1 MGLPYLHPFPKKR
14 PAPSTQGSPINV
26 TLKCHTRQPRSRD
39 SALPGL
45 NERKNSGKT
54 AAKRRHLQAEKN
66 LSLKKNRAPGPAR
79 ETEKGHL
86 ARLPIER
93 GNGHSRN
100 VRGFC
105 GARPPC
111 HGGPVPSG
119 ARPPPAGRSPVVPGF
134 GPLGLVVVVPCC
146 LACRPCWWWSVVSAG
161 LGGCAAGA
169 LRPFGA
175 SPPCSWRLWPPCRP
189 WSVVSASVVVGG
201 APAPVVSGRVARPPG
216 RSSTPPLLC
225 PVGYFVGRS
234 GSPLWP
240 CLRSLAVLSNIC
252 SIRG

>member
-1 MGLPYLHPFPKKR
+1 MPHQPAEEQRHGPAGPKRAEK
-14 PAPSTQGSPINV
+14 QW
-26 TLKCHTRQPRSRD
+26 Q
-39 SALPGL
+39 
-45 NERKNSGKT
+45 NSGKT
-54 AAKRRHLQAEKN
+54 AAITTGKK
-66 LSLKKNRAPGPAR
+66 SLYQKNRAPGPAR
-79 ETEKGHL
+79 ETTEGHL

-93 GNGHSRN
+93 GNGHRRN
-100 VRGFC
+100 NERGLS

-119 ARPPPAGRSPVVPGF
+119 ARPPPAGRSPVGPGF
-134 GPLGLVVVVPCC
+134 GPLCLVVVVPCC
-146 LACRPCWWWSVVSAG
+146 LACRSCWWWSLVSAG
-161 LGGCAAGA
+161 LGCRAAGA

-225 PVGYFVGRS
+225 PVGRFGGRS

-240 CLRSLAVLSNIC
+240 CLRSLAVLSNKC
-252 SIRG
+252 SKRG

>member
-1 MGLPYLHPFPKKR
+1 MTPIMAASAAR
-14 PAPSTQGSPINV
+14 PALRVRCSDLWPKPQGGCIKS
-26 TLKCHTRQPRSRD
+26 
-39 SALPGL
+39 
-45 NERKNSGKT
+45 
-54 AAKRRHLQAEKN
+54 
-66 LSLKKNRAPGPAR
+66 
-79 ETEKGHL
+79 
-86 ARLPIER
+86 
-93 GNGHSRN
+93 
-100 VRGFC
+100 

-189 WSVVSASVVVGG
+189 WSVVSASVVVGD
-201 APAPVVSGRVARPPG
+201 APTPVVSGRVARPPG
-216 RSSTPPLLC
+216 RSATPPRLC
-225 PVGYFVGRS
+225 PVGRFAVAPARPCGRAS
-234 GSPLWP
+234 ARLLFYRTYVLFGVEKPVECVYNQNKCRGKGVKAYGTAGSAPL
-240 CLRSLAVLSNIC
+240 
-252 SIRG
+252 